1 MPNSAVALQMF
12 STVGSLLPPFMFLPL
27 SCSVVFYGCASPN
40 ITPMPHCY
48 SSSQHPT
55 LPNYHP
61 TSSCIQC
68 SAASLEPKPSRQ
80 CLRYLRD
87 FNSLR
92 TVQFSVWNHPSLYFK
107 EPPEA
112 PFLMFSPSRG
122 RLVGTVTWAGNKEV
136 TVLIG
141 RHRRHIYPAIMLP
154 YEDSD
159 PDYIHIPH
167 SYYTLR
173 FTHGYST

>member
-1 MPNSAVALQMF
+1 MPNSAVALQI
-12 STVGSLLPPFMFLPL
+12 STVGCCLLPPFTFLPL
-27 SCSVVFYGCASPN
+27 SCGVVFYGCASPN

-61 TSSCIQC
+61 TSSCIH
-68 SAASLEPKPSRQ
+68 LES
-80 CLRYLRD
+80 
-87 FNSLR
+87 SE
-92 TVQFSVWNHPSLYFK
+92 SVFQLV

-112 PFLMFSPSRG
+112 PFLMFFPSCG

-141 RHRRHIYPAIMLP
+141 
-154 YEDSD
+154 
-159 PDYIHIPH
+159 
-167 SYYTLR
+167 SYYLA
-173 FTHGYST
+173 

>member
-27 SCSVVFYGCASPN
+27 SCSVVFYGCAPSN

-68 SAASLEPKPSRQ
+68 SAASLEPKPS
-80 CLRYLRD
+80 LL
-87 FNSLR
+87 SLESSE
-92 TVQFSVWNHPSLYFK
+92 SVFQLV

-112 PFLMFSPSRG
+112 PFLMFFPSCG

-141 RHRRHIYPAIMLP
+141 SVVLIPPEPEGTEDIYTPP
-154 YEDSD
+154 
-159 PDYIHIPH
+159 
-167 SYYTLR
+167 
-173 FTHGYST
+173 